1 MSPDTVF
8 IFGGYK
14 RSGGCHITSEVYTY
28 GRPASRYGPRMVEA
42 VGAHSAFTA
51 LNATHALIYGGR
63 LCSPQKYMDRT
74 YLVDIARNN
83 VRRVSTRT
91 RTVMR

>member
-1 MSPDTVF
+1 MSRDTVF

-14 RSGGCHITSEVYTY
+14 SSGGCHLTSEVYTY
-28 GRPASRYGPRMVEA
+28 GWPASRYGPRMLEA

-74 YLVDIARNN
+74 YLVDIDKNT

-91 RTVMR
+91 KTVAR